1 MVHHDVSGTELARMA
16 ALGRPAMTIEDQ
28 MDLVGAVLSHRHALG
43 RVGVTQAAQVD
54 DAHPARMANANCGI
68 AVSQAPGIEGH
79 IWSDACLAFA

>member
-1 MVHHDVSGTELARMA
+1 MVHHDVSGTELAGMA
-16 ALGRPAMTIEDQ
+16 TLGRPAMTIEDQ

-54 DAHPARMANANCGI
+54 DAHPARRANANCGI
-68 AVSQAPGIEGH
+68 AVSQAPGIQGH